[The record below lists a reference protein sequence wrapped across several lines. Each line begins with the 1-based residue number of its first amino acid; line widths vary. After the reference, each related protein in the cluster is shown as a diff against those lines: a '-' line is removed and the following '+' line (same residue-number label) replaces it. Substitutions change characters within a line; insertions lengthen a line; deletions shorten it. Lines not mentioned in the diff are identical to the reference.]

1 MFYNSVMR
9 RPRLAFLLLSI
20 FVLLLFLI
28 PEDLKAQEIQA
39 PQPRFALVM
48 GNGSYTGTSKLANP
62 ANDARDMGDALAQLG
77 FSTEVITD
85 AGLEAM
91 ETAVLGFRDRL
102 AGSPDSVGLFFYA
115 GHGVQSGGE
124 NYLIPVDVQIP
135 SESLLRTRAVSLY
148 FVLDSLREA
157 KNKLNVVILDA
168 CRDNPFAWARSS
180 NRGLSIVGTQPPGSI
195 VVYATSAGS
204 TAQDGS
210 GRNGTFT
217 EELLSHIT
225 QPGLEIS
232 EIFRRTGAGVQNKT
246 AGAQIPA
253 IYSQF
258 FGSFY
263 PGGAQTATITSI
275 DKSPEELPEYFF
287 LPAFYEDAP
296 SYAKDAVAA
305 AEEQTYYG
313 QWLSAWYSLMDADP
327 LENDPYILAQKV
339 NIALNGYIEHDNY
352 RGFVFA
358 NLDEGED
365 LENIRYSG
373 KSGSDYFDFD
383 PHAQFID
390 MKRQGFPIP
399 PILSLVMGDYYYSLW
414 FNYADFSEGWVQSQE
429 EAFNLSLDCYKA
441 AEDAYILVN
450 TASML
455 RYADVLLQTG
465 QVDKTIQLLAEILEW
480 EPENLEARK
489 TLANAYTVNLD
500 LDQAFAQYDLLASAD
515 PWSPEAYDAYS
526 QAAEA
531 ALLYGRL
538 QELENYILSL
548 ETHFPDDWIAVLLRH
563 RMAVSQEDWP
573 TATAIAVQG
582 MQRFKS
588 EAMLLDSLLGSWL
601 LSAQGYME
609 GFSFLENQILW
620 SQSESE
626 QLVLLLFYR
635 AAYRLY
641 GLRSA
646 ILADPQTQVLL
657 VEEDLRNI
665 ETLNAKFP
673 REDLDLE
680 STIKL
685 IREEL
690 SQF

>member
-1 MFYNSVMR
+1 MR
-9 RPRLAFLLLSI
+9 RPRHAPIILCVI
-20 FVLLLFLI
+20 VLINFIAASSLF
-28 PEDLKAQEIQA
+28 AQEIQA
-39 PQPRFALVM
+39 TQLRFALVM
-48 GNGSYTGTSKLANP
+48 GNGTYTGTSKLANP
-62 ANDARDMGDALAQLG
+62 ANDARDMGNALTQLG
-77 FSTEVITD
+77 FSTEVLTD

-91 ETAVLGFRDRL
+91 EAAVLGFRDRL
-102 AGSPDSVGLFFYA
+102 ASSPDSVGLFFYA

-195 VVYATSAGS
+195 VVYSTSAGS

-217 EELLSHIT
+217 GELLNHIT

-232 EIFRRTGAGVQNKT
+232 EIFRRTGGGVQEKT
-246 AGAQIPA
+246 SGAQIPA

-263 PGGAQTATITSI
+263 PGGTQTAVTTATGE
-275 DKSPEELPEYFF
+275 SPEELPEFFF

-296 SYAKDAVAA
+296 SYVKSVVAA
-305 AEEQTYYG
+305 SEEQTYYG
-313 QWLSAWYSLMDADP
+313 LWLSAWSSLMDADP

-352 RGFVFA
+352 RGFAFA
-358 NLDEGED
+358 DLDEGED

-373 KSGSDYFDFD
+373 KGGSDYFYFD
-383 PHAQFID
+383 PHAQFSD
-390 MKRQGFPIP
+390 MKRQDLPIP
-399 PILSLVMGDYYYSLW
+399 PILSLVMGDYYYGLW
-414 FNYADFSEGWVQSQE
+414 LNYADFSEDWVKSQE
-429 EAFNLSLDCYKA
+429 EAFELSLDCYKA

-455 RYADVLLQTG
+455 RYANVLLQIG
-465 QVDKTIQLLAEILEW
+465 QVDKTIQLLSEILEW

-489 TLANAYTVNLD
+489 ALAHAYTVNLD

-515 PWSPEAYDAYS
+515 PWSPEAYDAFS

-538 QELENYILSL
+538 QELEHYILSL
-548 ETHFPDDWIAVLLRH
+548 ETYFPDDWLAVLLRH
-563 RMAVSQEDWP
+563 QMAVSLEDWP
-573 TATAIAVQG
+573 ATLAIAEEG
-582 MQRFKS
+582 MQRFKG

-601 LSAQGYME
+601 LSTQGYKE
-609 GFSFLENQILW
+609 GFSFLEDQILW

-641 GLRSA
+641 GLRTA
-646 ILADPQTQVLL
+646 ILTDPQTQVHL
-657 VEEDLRNI
+657 VEEDLRNT

-680 STIKL
+680 SNIKL
-685 IREEL
+685 MREEL